1 MPISG
6 NLSIEEYMVIYLI
19 RHGHAEDRLIWNE
32 PDIKR
37 PLTEKGRSRADKA
50 FSELF
55 SHYPKPEKII
65 TSEANRAY
73 ETAEILCRH
82 CDAEYAVRSCLNP
95 GAGYAGYMSVL
106 SEFSGAGCIAV
117 VGHEPDMSEFASEY
131 LSGGELNIIL
141 KKGSVI
147 HIEDGCLVNVIQ
159 QKVLI

>member
-1 MPISG
+1 M
-6 NLSIEEYMVIYLI
+6 LIYLI

-37 PLTEKGRSRADKA
+37 PLTAKGRSRADKA
-50 FSELF
+50 FSKFF
-55 SHYPKPEKII
+55 SIYAKPEKII
-65 TSEANRAY
+65 TSEANRAF

-82 CDAEYAVRSCLNP
+82 CGVEYIVRGCLNP
-95 GAGYAGYMSVL
+95 GAVSAGYMSVL
-106 SEFSGAGCIAV
+106 NEFADAESIAI

-131 LSGGELNIIL
+131 LSNGNLNIVL

-159 QKVLI
+159 QKVLL